1 MTKTDRELLTDTVRL
16 TCVFNERDGLNMRC
30 HSGPTPTNC
39 LRTCSKVGEFWHTYR
54 LLKDKKIEL

>member
-1 MTKTDRELLTDTVRL
+1 MTKTDKELLTDAVRL
-16 TCVFNERDGLNMRC
+16 TCPLNIKEGLNMLCIDRA
-30 HSGPTPTNC
+30 PC